1 MEGQNE
7 QETIKE
13 APGLALGIDF
23 GNSKISG
30 AVWNCN
36 KKAPSIVLF
45 DEKYEF
51 PATLYYKNIIKKE
64 NEDIHMDNNSFDVGV
79 EFSLDQNVDYFI
91 YDIKKLL
98 GQKKKKENEQVLSS
112 LKYKIGIDQEE
123 NILYNLEENYIQYDY
138 LSSILID
145 KIKRA
150 AEAQF
155 KDVVN
160 SCTISV
166 PHGFNYNQR
175 AAVKNA
181 AIMAGIKNV
190 FIINEPLSTAI
201 YYASKNKIQKT
212 ENILIIDFGS
222 SKLDVTLVS
231 INNKN
236 SIKVKM
242 AGGDSTLG
250 GDIFNKDLFNDV
262 MNSFKYEEGKE
273 VTDIQ
278 KLLLLDNTIEKAKK
292 ILTFQQETDIKI
304 EKLDG
309 EKNLN
314 YKLKRSNFNEISKE
328 NYNKIYNL
336 INKVIIDSK
345 IKLENLDHII
355 LQGEAI
361 RIVGLTD
368 LIKEKFKDIDII
380 DDLYDSIAYGN
391 AIYTA
396 KKLEIMNNSQFDNF
410 KIYDITPISLG
421 IRTEGD
427 LMSVM
432 LPRGSRIPVTAIK
445 RFNTTQDN
453 QNTIKFEIYEGE
465 RKLIKDNRIIER
477 IILKNLPQMNKKEVK
492 VEVVFEVDEE
502 FILTVICREISN
514 NIQNTCQ
521 IIINEDLTQ
530 KEILNMVEEA
540 KKYEKE
546 DQQEKERIQV
556 MLKLNDKIFEYS
568 HFYEDNEDILR
579 ELEGYRNWIKHTPN
593 ASKEEYEEKLK
604 ELNEKMKS
612 GNNTNNTLTRKQTE
626 TLNKKTIKSE
636 NVKTQ

>member
-345 IKLENLDHII
+345 MKLENLDHII

-465 RKLIKDNRIIER
+465 RKLIKDNRRIER

-530 KEILNMVEEA
+530 KEILNMIEEA

-612 GNNTNNTLTRKQTE
+612 GNNNNTLTRKQTE

>member
-345 IKLENLDHII
+345 MKLENLDHII

-465 RKLIKDNRIIER
+465 RKLIKDNRRIER

-612 GNNTNNTLTRKQTE
+612 GNNNNTLTRKQTE